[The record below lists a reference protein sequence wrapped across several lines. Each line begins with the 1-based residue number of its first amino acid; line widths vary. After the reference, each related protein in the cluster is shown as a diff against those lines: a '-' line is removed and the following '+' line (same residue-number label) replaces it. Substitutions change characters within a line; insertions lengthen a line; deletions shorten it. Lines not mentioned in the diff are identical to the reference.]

1 MVSELGDAFEELKE
15 ELGGAAEEFMSDLCD
30 LTKPTLTDG
39 GGSGDTLTQS
49 TAASNVPCFYKPSG
63 RNSPLVVG
71 GHAYIASHQFTL
83 PATTEVLAIT
93 PEYRIT
99 VQARGSNP
107 QMIFE
112 QPVIVQNSF
121 MALVKVA
128 ATLVQQGFRQ

>member
-1 MVSELGDAFEELKE
+1 MAELGDAFEELKS
-15 ELGGAAEEFMSDLCD
+15 ELADAAEEFMSDTCSLI
-30 LTKPTLTDG
+30 KPTFTDG
-39 GGSGDTLTQS
+39 GASGDTLTQA
-49 TAASNVPCFYKPSG
+49 TVASNVPCFYKPAG

-71 GHAYIASHQFTL
+71 GQAYIASHQFTL

-93 PEYRIT
+93 PEYKLT

-121 MALVKVA
+121 TALVKVA